1 MKIIISTKADSLS
14 LSAVDTVI
22 LVIKTCIE
30 IYYDKKHMNEQNN
43 NNYNKSIIICIIKRQ
58 LH

>member
-1 MKIIISTKADSLS
+1 MKINISTKVDSQS
-14 LSAVDTVI
+14 LSAVVTVI

-30 IYYDKKHMNEQNN
+30 RYYDKKHMNEQNN
-43 NNYNKSIIICIIKRQ
+43 NNYNKSIITCIIKRQ